1 MDLKFGHGF
10 LPRIGQENYKA
21 VDRCLGPAD
30 LFNPDPL
37 TLPWAV
43 VDGAWAEDSPDL
55 LGALR
60 RHGTKIIV
68 DTAGWRFRYKA
79 TMSIAKL
86 RDATWS
92 PGDAL
97 SIADEAGARRLV
109 EASLRAQAAVGAD
122 AYLVPGW
129 MPETP
134 TEDLCGPY
142 EWILDKAASFNDVP
156 AKPLILWVGGHTQGA
171 DALVA
176 LLDSIPHFVSGVYLQ
191 LSPIEPAKESPAKLE
206 SITAFYRQATSR
218 GFAVIGGH
226 AGALTPAL
234 RALGID
240 AADAGLATTE
250 TFDRSR
256 AKRPPTRSNGD
267 DGGGGS
273 GARMYFGE
281 IGRSLSKKDVTR
293 LLAVPAAAAE
303 LRSCRLPC
311 HRHRAGDLIDQAR
324 EHSLWARVTEAELVN
339 SLPSTMRATSVYE
352 RLRTQ
357 RSVLTTINGA
367 LASAG
372 QVPLDVKPLDN
383 QMALAR
389 TRIELTANRRTHTI
403 RDERSSR
410 RRRDSRGGSS
420 HLNNGGPRVETMT
433 ATGIG
438 ASDFGALPRAPD
450 LASDLRVRVCESGR
464 SGLSR
469 VIHTTLYPTY
479 HPDTRSPQSNS

>member
-1 MDLKFGHGF
+1 MDLEFGHGF
-10 LPRIGQENYKA
+10 LPVIVPENYKA
-21 VDRCLGPAD
+21 VDRCLGPTD

-60 RHGTKIIV
+60 RHGTKVIV
-68 DTAGWRFRYKA
+68 DTAGWRYRYKA
-79 TMSIAKL
+79 TMTIAKL
-86 RDATWS
+86 RDASWS

-97 SIADEAGARRLV
+97 SIVDEAAGRRLV

-129 MPETP
+129 MPDTP
-134 TEDLCGPY
+134 PPLK
-142 EWILDKAASFNDVP
+142 IFAVP
-156 AKPLILWVGGHTQGA
+156 TSGFSRWRRRSMTFPPLILWVGGHTQGA

-206 SITAFYRQATSR
+206 SITTLYRHAASR

-226 AGALTPAL
+226 AGAVTPAL

-256 AKRPPTRSNGD
+256 AKRPLTRRSGD

-273 GARMYFGE
+273 GARMYFSE
-281 IGRSLSKKDVTR
+281 IGRSLSKKEITR

-303 LRSCRLPC
+303 LRACRLPC

-324 EHSLWARVTEAELVN
+324 EHSLWARVTEAELIN

-352 RLRTQ
+352 RFRTQ
-357 RSVLTTINGA
+357 RSVVTTINGA
-367 LASAG
+367 LTNAG
-372 QVPLDVKPLDN
+372 QTPLDVKPLDN
-383 QMALAR
+383 QMAW
-389 TRIELTANRRTHTI
+389 I
-403 RDERSSR
+403 
-410 RRRDSRGGSS
+410 
-420 HLNNGGPRVETMT
+420 
-433 ATGIG
+433 
-438 ASDFGALPRAPD
+438 
-450 LASDLRVRVCESGR
+450 
-464 SGLSR
+464 SR
-469 VIHTTLYPTY
+469 VLV
-479 HPDTRSPQSNS
+479 SS